1 MKEIKISIK
10 GHLNEPIRG
19 LACMDFD
26 LKGYE
31 VVMATEE
38 PAGMYTLYFNKKIHP
53 ARKIMLKVIKYVKSL
68 FN

>member
-1 MKEIKISIK
+1 MKEIKITIK
-10 GHLNEPIRG
+10 GHLNEPVRG
-19 LACMDFD
+19 LAYMDFD

-53 ARKIMLKVIKYVKSL
+53 IRKQILKAIKYIKSL